1 MLFRQR
7 SRRRAGI
14 LFVAAVLGLLAAAW
28 PAFGQVGVWTTRG
41 PFGGSV
47 YCLVSDPSHPATLY
61 AGTDRGVY
69 RSDDAGASW
78 RTDNAGLPAFRVQT
92 IAIDP
97 TSPSTLYAGTLTPDG
112 VESVGIFKST
122 DGAASWAP
130 INEGLIDPLTGIS
143 PLDVWSLAIDP
154 KNPNTI
160 FAGSRFSE
168 IFKSVDGGLTWQFKT
183 LGGFNVGLETS
194 AFQFDPSNSS
204 RVLAA
209 TTLGLVRS
217 TDGGESWSG
226 YGNVSDSFFTLVTD
240 PASATTLYAGNV
252 SGSGIFKSTDSGAH
266 WTTINKGLPAN
277 QGATGALPLVLG
289 LAVDPAHS
297 TTLYAGTY
305 GNGLY
310 RSTDGGSNW
319 SSAGAGMRSAYVT
332 ALAFGASS
340 TLLAATLGG
349 GVYQSADGGGTW
361 TPASVGLDVG
371 IANSLLSDPAAPVTV
386 YAALFDGVYR
396 SSDGGGTWQAVNN
409 GLPVAPVSALASRPG
424 TPRTLLAATLGGGV
438 FKSTDGGGTWSASA
452 QGLTDA
458 FVSSIVVDPT
468 NSLTLYAGTDH
479 SSSASQRVFKSTDGG
494 GTWTQTGLDAGQFP
508 ITFLTVNPANASQV
522 IAISENALGYF
533 QSLDSGNT
541 WKPVT
546 TDSSCGGVN
555 TIFFD
560 PAGSILSVG
569 GTTGLCRSSDGGKT
583 WTLTPVGPL
592 ASVETFLID
601 PSNSSTIYAGASPAV
616 IGGTG
621 GVFQSL
627 DGGQTWQALGSGLS
641 DSAVTSFALD
651 PRRGIL
657 HAGILR
663 GGVAELSLEK
673 TRGPIQVPSI
683 PGRETRR
690 IAPR

>member
-1 MLFRQR
+1 MVLHQR
-7 SRRRAGI
+7 ARRRVCI
-14 LFVAAVLGLLAAAW
+14 LFIAAVSGLLAAARTTS
-28 PAFGQVGVWTTRG
+28 AQNGIWTTRG
-41 PFGGSV
+41 PFGGSI
-47 YCLVSDPSHPATLY
+47 YCLVADPSHAATLY

-78 RTDNAGLPAFRVQT
+78 RAANAGLPAFRVQT

-154 KNPNTI
+154 KNPSTI
-160 FAGSRFSE
+160 LAGSRFSE
-168 IFKSVDGGLTWQFKT
+168 IFKSVDGGQTWQSKT
-183 LGGFNVGLETS
+183 FGGFSLALETS

-209 TTLGLVRS
+209 TSRGLVRS
-217 TDGGESWSG
+217 TDGGESWSSF
-226 YGNVSDSFFTLVTD
+226 GNANNSFYTLVTD
-240 PASATTLYAGNV
+240 PSSATTLYAGNIN
-252 SGSGIFKSTDSGAH
+252 GSGIFKSTDSGAH
-266 WTTINKGLPAN
+266 WTTINKGLPSN

-289 LAVDPAHS
+289 FGVDPAHPA
-297 TTLYAGTY
+297 TVYAGTY

-319 SSAGAGMRSAYVT
+319 SSVNTGMRTAYVT
-332 ALAFGASS
+332 ALAFEPA

-361 TPASVGLDVG
+361 APSNAGLDVG

-396 SSDGGGTWQAVNN
+396 SSDGGGTWEAINS

-452 QGLTDA
+452 QGLTDS
-458 FVSSIVVDPT
+458 FVSWIVVDPT

-508 ITFLTVNPANASQV
+508 ITFLAVNPANASQV
-522 IAISENALGYF
+522 IAISENALGYY
-533 QSLDSGNT
+533 QSLDSGKT
-541 WKPVT
+541 WKTVT
-546 TDSSCGGVN
+546 TDSNCGGVN

-569 GTTGLCRSSDGGKT
+569 CTTGLCRSSDGGKT

-601 PSNSSTIYAGASPAV
+601 PSSPSTIYAGASPAV

-621 GVFQSL
+621 GVFRSL
-627 DGGQTWQALGSGLS
+627 DGGQTWQALGTGLS
-641 DSAVTSFALD
+641 DAAVTSLALD
-651 PRRGIL
+651 PLRGTL
-657 HAGILR
+657 HAGIHR
-663 GGVAELSLEK
+663 GGVAELALER
-673 TRGPIQVPSI
+673 TREPIQPPPI
-683 PGRETRR
+683 PGHETRR

>member
-1 MLFRQR
+1 MLLHQGA
-7 SRRRAGI
+7 RRRTCI
-14 LFVAAVLGLLAAAW
+14 LFLTAASGLLAAAQT
-28 PAFGQVGVWTTRG
+28 ASAQNGTWTTRG
-41 PFGGSV
+41 PFGGSI

-69 RSDDAGASW
+69 RSVDAGASW
-78 RTDNAGLPAFRVQT
+78 RAAKAGLPAFRVQT

-97 TSPSTLYAGTLTPDG
+97 TSSSTLYAGTLTPDG

-122 DGAASWAP
+122 DGGASWTA

-143 PLDVWSLAIDP
+143 PLDIWSLAIDP
-154 KNPNTI
+154 RNPKTI
-160 FAGSRFSE
+160 LAGSRFSE
-168 IFKSVDGGLTWQFKT
+168 IFKSVDGGQTWQYKT

-194 AFQFDPSNSS
+194 AFQFDAASSS

-209 TTLGLVRS
+209 STLGLLRS
-217 TDGGESWSG
+217 TDGGETWSG

-240 PASATTLYAGNV
+240 PASATTLYAGNIN
-252 SGSGIFKSTDSGAH
+252 GSGIFKSTDGGAH
-266 WTTINKGLPAN
+266 WTTINKGLPTN
-277 QGATGALPLVLG
+277 QGATGALPLILG
-289 LAVDPAHS
+289 FAVDPAHPA
-297 TTLYAGTY
+297 TLYAGTY

-319 SSAGAGMRSAYVT
+319 SSVNNGMRTAYVT
-332 ALAFGASS
+332 AFSFGPSS
-340 TLLAATLGG
+340 TVFAATLGG

-361 TPASVGLDVG
+361 APSSAGLDVG
-371 IANSLLSDPAAPVTV
+371 IANSLLADATVPVTV

-396 SSDGGGTWQAVNN
+396 SPDGGGTWQAANN

-424 TPRTLLAATLGGGV
+424 SPRTLLAATLGGGV

-452 QGLTDA
+452 QGLTDS
-458 FVSSIVVDPT
+458 FVSSIAVDPT
-468 NSLTLYAGTDH
+468 DSLTLYAGTDH
-479 SSSASQRVFKSTDGG
+479 SNSASQRVFKSTDGG

-508 ITFLTVNPANASQV
+508 ITFLAINPANAAQV

-533 QSLDSGNT
+533 QSLDSGKT
-541 WKPVT
+541 WKTVT

-583 WTLTPVGPL
+583 WTLTPVGSL

-601 PSNSSTIYAGASPAV
+601 PSSSSSTIYAGASPAV

-641 DSAVTSFALD
+641 DSAVTSLALD
-651 PRRGIL
+651 LRRGIL
-657 HAGILR
+657 HAGIHR
-663 GGVAELSLEK
+663 GGVAELALGVNRSVL
-673 TRGPIQVPSI
+673 PLPSN
-683 PGRETRR
+683 GREARR
-690 IAPR
+690 VPPR